1 MLAACINFQLG
12 HLLTAHRIAGNHAFN
27 SFLDNSFRKTAGQ
40 YLAGCGFFDAADPAG
55 MFEIFLRGQFLAGQL
70 YFVGIDNNDIVAAVQ
85 VRNIGCLLYTS
96 DAADE

>member
-40 YLAGCGFFDAADPAG
+40 ACSGARELMGQYLLVIVVFLPLCGAATG
-55 MFEIFLRGQFLAGQL
+55 
-70 YFVGIDNNDIVAAVQ
+70 VAYLSGK
-85 VRNIGCLLYTS
+85 IL
-96 DAADE
+96 